1 MLSFVE
7 KETILEDRLRPERN
21 KKETHRV
28 AEFVYHGIV
37 KVPASTELESTSQE
51 NQTVTGQVAA
61 NAESNRLDDIKTTQQ
76 EQEMNNDFNT
86 VEGKDQQAPPENPKS
101 MVYKI
106 CH

>member
-37 KVPASTELESTSQE
+37 KLPASSELESTSQG
-51 NQTVTGQVAA
+51 NQTITEQVAA
-61 NAESNRLDDIKTTQQ
+61 NTESIRLDDIKTAQQ
-76 EQEMNNDFNT
+76 ESEMNNDFNK
-86 VEGKDQQAPPENPKS
+86 VEGKDQQAQPENPKS
-101 MVYKI
+101 MVNKI